1 MKHFYIDKYS
11 DIDSPFQRLD
21 ARVKVVGFIAFI
33 LSIALTPAHLF
44 IAFLFYGLLICRL
57 ALLSK
62 VPLLFILKRSLV
74 IVPFVLMVTVFIP
87 FFKKGPEGLMIF
99 WNVLIKSSLS
109 IYCAVLL
116 TSSTRFTYILKA
128 LQDLRCPKLLTIVL
142 SFMYRYIFVVQD
154 ELMEMLQAKESRS
167 AGGSRWFNV
176 KALANIAAVLF
187 IKSYE
192 RAEAVYLAMC
202 SRGFTGHIHTINDR

>member
-33 LSIALTPAHLF
+33 LSIALTPARLF

-109 IYCAVLL
+109 ICCAVLL

-128 LQDLRCPKLLTIVL
+128 LQDLRCPKLLTTVL

>member
-11 DIDSPFQRLD
+11 DIASPLQRLD
-21 ARVKVVGFIAFI
+21 ARIKIVSSIIFILLIVLTPPDLFVAFLLYGMFIAC
-33 LSIALTPAHLF
+33 
-44 IAFLFYGLLICRL
+44 LIP
-57 ALLSK
+57 LSK
-62 VPLLFILKRSLV
+62 IPLAFILKRSLA
-74 IVPFVLMVTVFIP
+74 IVPFAVMATIFIP
-87 FFKKGPEGLMIF
+87 LFKKGDEGLMIV
-99 WNVLIKSSLS
+99 WNVLIKSFLS
-109 IYCAVLL
+109 IFCLIIL
-116 TSSTRFTYILKA
+116 TASTKFTYILKA

-167 AGGSRWFNV
+167 AGGSRWFNM

-202 SRGFTGHIHTINDR
+202 SRGFTGRIHTINDR